1 MNALLRMIR
10 PLIRVAVAVTLLSP
24 PLLMAQPAA
33 DGEIDPLPGESSGL
47 GLPPLHLGGQVFRLG
62 GYLEAVAA
70 DTLQAPARVGLDRVS
85 LIGSWQSRQA
95 WSGLLE
101 LELKNLVR
109 LQPGNS
115 SADEGRPVLE
125 RAYLDYARSDA
136 LQLRAGK
143 FLTPIG
149 RWNSLHAAPLTWTT
163 SRPLITE
170 DTFPTNATGAML
182 RGVLPIRGQALEW
195 AAWASPGEELFPEAR
210 AKTFNEAYGLRLIQD
225 LGPYWQLGLSL
236 ADYEEAGDPTRKT
249 LYSADF
255 RFAAKGWEL
264 SGEFAH
270 RVLSR
275 TTQRADEEG
284 LYLQAVA
291 PLSPRWFLVLRHES
305 FDSAGALDDLHL
317 TLGGLTLRWSRS
329 LVGKLE
335 YRRATENA
343 AGVPEGWLGS
353 LAVLF

>member
-1 MNALLRMIR
+1 MDALPRMIR
-10 PLIRVAVAVTLLSP
+10 LLTCIAGALASWSAP
-24 PLLMAQPAA
+24 PLLAQPDAVSEV
-33 DGEIDPLPGESSGL
+33 DQLPSASSGF
-47 GLPPLHLGGQVFRLG
+47 GLQPLQLGGQLFRLG
-62 GYLEAVAA
+62 GYLETVAA
-70 DTLQAPARVGLDRVS
+70 DTLEEPARLGLDRIS
-85 LIGSWQSRQA
+85 LIGSWQSGGA

-101 LELKNLVR
+101 VEMKQLVR

-115 SADEGRPVLE
+115 SVEEGRPVLE
-125 RAYLDYARSDA
+125 RAYLDYAHADA
-136 LQLRAGK
+136 LQIRVGK
-143 FLTPIG
+143 LLTPIG
-149 RWNSLHAAPLTWTT
+149 RWNPLHAAPLTWTT

-182 RGVLPIRGQALEW
+182 RGVVPVWGQALEW
-195 AAWASPGEELFPEAR
+195 SLWASPGEELFPEAR
-210 AKTFNEAYGLRLIQD
+210 AQTFNEAYGLRLAQD
-225 LGPYWQLGLSL
+225 LGPHWQLGLSV
-236 ADYEEAGDPTRKT
+236 ADYEEDGDPTRKT

-255 RFAAKGWEL
+255 RFAASGWEL

-291 PLSPRWFLVLRHES
+291 PLSSRWFMVLRHES
-305 FDSAGALDDLHL
+305 FDSAGASDDLHL

-353 LAVLF
+353 LAVMF